1 MIVHEKAKNS
11 DAIKAKIR
19 TIMPDETEDPYV
31 ADGTYKRWVPKDEV
45 KRIEDAFNEET
56 PF

>member
-1 MIVHEKAKNS
+1 
-11 DAIKAKIR
+11 
-19 TIMPDETEDPYV
+19 MPDEDANPYV

-45 KRIEDAFNEET
+45 KRIEDAFNEES